1 MYSLFYNNIHIHSF
15 YGHIIKCRGS
25 LIDGIVERKNRGIWE
40 YNFMNE
46 IFFEIKW
53 LGGFEANVRINITV
67 RKLESATNF
76 VLFLCKSPP
85 RISTAETATT
95 PASATGHTT
104 IHIQRRPGN
113 GIRLDLAAIMHQNT
127 LIIFS
132 GGQRS
137 GSGTK

>member
-1 MYSLFYNNIHIHSF
+1 MYSPFYNNIHSF
-15 YGHIIKCRGS
+15 YGHIIKYRGS

-46 IFFEIKW
+46 IILRSSGWVDLRQMWNKYHSSEIGKRNEFFYI
-53 LGGFEANVRINITV
+53 
-67 RKLESATNF
+67 F
-76 VLFLCKSPP
+76 VPKSPS

-95 PASATGHTT
+95 PASATGHSA
-104 IHIQRRPGN
+104 IHIQRRSGN
-113 GIRLDLAAIMHQNT
+113 GIRLDLATIMHQNT

-132 GGQRS
+132 RGQRS